1 MVSPFPRRSRIL
13 DGAISRTPVP
23 DLRSALQDGLAEAYT
38 IERELGR
45 GGMATVYLAHDRKHD
60 RSVAIKVIRPELSAE
75 LGAQRFLREI
85 RIASHLQHPH
95 ILTLIDS
102 GETVVSPRSS
112 VVRQALTTD
121 DSRLTTLLYY
131 VMPFVDGDTL
141 RQRLSCEGKLPAED
155 AVRILRDVLDAL
167 AYAHR
172 HGIVHRD
179 IKPENIM
186 LTGRHALVMDFGI
199 AKAASVAAAETT
211 GDGTLTALG
220 LAIGTPMYMAPEQA
234 MGQEAVD
241 ARADLYALGVVA
253 YEMLGGQPPFGGR
266 TPQAVLAAHA
276 TQPPPPLEGLA
287 SDLDPAL
294 AAAVMRCLE
303 KDPDQRWPSAEELLA
318 QLDAFVT
325 PSGTAAV
332 GTPAQRR
339 PARPRSRAGI
349 AAGVLLLALAASALW
364 LGPGRQARERRW
376 ARQEAIPRLLALS
389 ERGDWEAAY
398 TLARRVDAVLPG
410 DSLFNALRPRFA
422 RRVDIRTNPPGA
434 KVWRKAYGAAD
445 STWVLLGRTPLDS
458 VLLALAGGGT
468 WGNSN
473 RLRIEAAGYRTL
485 DLVGLRFPDSVIALD
500 RDGAIPPE
508 MVPVPGGELD
518 VFYPGFEHVKPVKL
532 GDYLVDRYETT
543 NAEFKRFVEAGGYR
557 RRELWDQPFMKDG
570 RPVPWEQ
577 GIALMT
583 DGTGRQ
589 GPATW
594 EAGDYPAGTA
604 RQPVGGLSWYEAAAY
619 AKFAGKALPT
629 VAHWNHAASVYNSA
643 EIVPLSNFS
652 GQGPVA
658 VGSRRGISAYGTYD
672 MAGNVREWCLNASGR
687 QRFIL
692 GGGWNDLPYQFTDAY
707 TQAPFDRSPTN
718 GVRLVRYLVSD
729 SNLARAGEP
738 LQRSSRDFL
747 KEPPV
752 PDPVFA
758 VYRRMFEYD
767 RTPLRARVVE
777 SVDEGDWVRELV
789 RMDAAYAGDSLLVYL
804 YLPKRGAR
812 PYPAVVYFPG
822 SNAIRDRAPQ
832 NLQWRSI
839 DFIIK
844 SGRAVLYP
852 VYKGTYQ
859 RSDSLY
865 TDVQDTTNFYRDHV
879 LMWAKD
885 LRRGIDYLET
895 RPDIAADHLA
905 YYGVSWGGAMGAI
918 MPAVEPRIK
927 VSVLYVAGLDF
938 EHARPEVDPVNF
950 LPRNTVP
957 TLMLNGR
964 YDFFFPMET
973 SQVPMFR
980 LLGTPPD
987 RKRYVVEDGSH
998 FVPRTRL
1005 IQETLAWLDRWQ
1017 PLGR

>member
-1 MVSPFPRRSRIL
+1 MHV
-13 DGAISRTPVP
+13 
-23 DLRSALQDGLAEAYT
+23 
-38 IERELGR
+38 
-45 GGMATVYLAHDRKHD
+45 
-60 RSVAIKVIRPELSAE
+60 RSVAIMVIRPELCAE

-85 RIASHLQHPH
+85 RIAGHLQHPH

-102 GETVVSPRSS
+102 GEAVVSHQSS
-112 VVRQALTTD
+112 AASASLTID

-141 RQRLSCEGKLPAED
+141 RQRLSREGKLPADD

-172 HGIVHRD
+172 LGIVHRD

-186 LTGRHALVMDFGI
+186 LTGRHALVMDFGV

-287 SDLDPAL
+287 PDLDPAL

-303 KDPDQRWPSAEELLA
+303 KDPDLRWASAEELLA
-318 QLDAFVT
+318 QLESFAT
-325 PSGTAAV
+325 PSGTAAL
-332 GTPAQRR
+332 GATEAKR
-339 PARPRSRAGI
+339 PARRLSPARA
-349 AAGVLLLALAASALW
+349 ALGVLVLALVSGALW
-364 LGPGRQARERRW
+364 LGPGRHARERRW

-389 ERGDWEAAY
+389 ERGDWEGAY
-398 TLARRVDAVLPG
+398 RLARQVDAVLPG

-422 RRVDIRTNPPGA
+422 RRLNIRTDPPGA
-434 KVWRKAYGAAD
+434 AVWRKAYGTPD
-445 STWVLLGRTPLDS
+445 SAWVLLGRTPLDS
-458 VLLALAGGGT
+458 AMLALAGGGT
-468 WGNSN
+468 WGNTN
-473 RLRIEAAGYRTL
+473 RLRIEAPGYRTL
-485 DLVGLRFPDSVIALD
+485 DLVGLRFPGPVIALD
-500 RDGAIPPE
+500 RDDAIPAE
-508 MVPVPGGELD
+508 MVRVPGGELD
-518 VFYPGFEHVKPVKL
+518 VSYPGFEHVKPIPL
-532 GDYLVDRYETT
+532 GDYLMDRYETS
-543 NAEFKRFVEAGGYR
+543 NAEFKRFVDAGGYR
-557 RRELWDQPFMKDG
+557 RRELWEHPFVKDG
-570 RPVPWEQ
+570 RAIPWER

-583 DGTGRQ
+583 DRTGRP

-594 EAGDYPAGTA
+594 EAGDYAAGA
-604 RQPVGGLSWYEAAAY
+604 DRLPVGGLSWYEAAAY
-619 AKFAGKALPT
+619 AKFAGKSLPT
-629 VAHWNHAASVYNSA
+629 VTHWNNAASVYNSA
-643 EIVPLSNFS
+643 EIVPLSNFA
-652 GQGPVA
+652 GQGAVP

-672 MAGNVREWCLNASGR
+672 MAGNVREWCLNASGG

-707 TQAPFDRSPTN
+707 TQPPFDRSPTN

-752 PDPVFA
+752 PEPVFA

-767 RTPLRARVVE
+767 RTPLRARMVE

-789 RMDAAYAGDSLLVYL
+789 RMDAAYAGDSLLAYL
-804 YLPKRGAR
+804 YVPKRGAR

-832 NLQWRSI
+832 NLQTRAF
-839 DFIIK
+839 DFILK
-844 SGRAVLYP
+844 SGRAVLFP

-859 RSDSLY
+859 RSDSLD

-895 RPDIAADHLA
+895 RPEIATGHLA

-918 MPAVEPRIK
+918 MPVVEPRITA
-927 VSVLYVAGLDF
+927 SVLYVAGLDF

-973 SQVPMFR
+973 AQIPMFR

-987 RKRYVVEDGSH
+987 RKRYVVEEGSH

-1005 IQETLAWLDRWQ
+1005 IQETLGWLDRWQ